1 MSGRFFFAA
10 RDQALWQP
18 RVSDTES
25 QIPIGEFSPPPLLP
39 THIHNTPPLQSGSS
53 CSPGHSSST
62 PMLGLTGQPHLQPPS
77 SP

>member
-39 THIHNTPPLQSGSS
+39 SLLCISTGASACFLAAALTFFLFLSPSFVAAGVGSGW
-53 CSPGHSSST
+53 
-62 PMLGLTGQPHLQPPS
+62 
-77 SP
+77 